1 MNPRTTLPAR
11 LAAATILTASVVAAT
26 AVVVTTTGDTQAT
39 PSAPATVTLQ
49 RPVVMRWTRVPG
61 ATSYRIWRDGVV
73 IRTVTG
79 LSATVLISCTGDTL
93 HRLNV
98 QAQNGSGKSAMK
110 PPVYRSC

>member
-1 MNPRTTLPAR
+1 MTSR
-11 LAAATILTASVVAAT
+11 LAAVTILTVSVVAAT
-26 AVVVTTTGDTQAT
+26 AVVVRTTGDTAT
-39 PSAPATVTLQ
+39 VPGAPATVTLK
-49 RPVVMRWTRVPG
+49 RPVVLRWAKVTG

-98 QAQNGSGKSAMK
+98 QAQNASGRSAMK
-110 PPVYRSC
+110 PPAWRTC